1 MTGRKCYVYKTKGYR
16 YYLSIIYNDLAYVPE
31 EDLIEFVVGKFRS
44 ECNRWLA
51 GLAKKFDVMMENEQE
66 RLGKIISY
74 LLVK

>member
-1 MTGRKCYVYKTKGYR
+1 MLCFWKKR
-16 YYLSIIYNDLAYVPE
+16 YFHHIFNWALNNYEAYVPE

-66 RLGKIISY
+66 RLGIIKF
-74 LLVK
+74 LLFIE